1 MVISTAISIRVLTQ
15 KMLRMP
21 PIIKLTRPPIEIMKI
36 ILLLKTWRSIN
47 TLIWIRNTAED
58 MNQMIEIMIEVTTEV
73 TIGGS
78 TIVSKVTSMQGLREA
93 IIPIIRESKNRKS
106 PITIITTSNT
116 TSDMTTTSTR
126 GSTSDT
132 NTVAV
137 DGDIYWL
144 ERGINF
150 IKQRCDNQNFSSL
163 KLW

>member
-1 MVISTAISIRVLTQ
+1 
-15 KMLRMP
+15 
-21 PIIKLTRPPIEIMKI
+21 
-36 ILLLKTWRSIN
+36 
-47 TLIWIRNTAED
+47 

-78 TIVSKVTSMQGLREA
+78 TIVSKVTSMQGLRET

-137 DGDIYWL
+137 DGDIY
-144 ERGINF
+144 
-150 IKQRCDNQNFSSL
+150 
-163 KLW
+163 

>member
-1 MVISTAISIRVLTQ
+1 MVISTVISIRVLTQ
-15 KMLRMP
+15 RMLRMP
-21 PIIKLTRPPIEIMKI
+21 PIIKHIRAHRGIMRI
-36 ILLLKTWRSIN
+36 ILHLKTWRSIN
-47 TLIWIRNTAED
+47 TLIWIQNTVEN
-58 MNQMIEIMIEVTTEV
+58 MNQMIEIMIEAMTEA

-78 TIVSKVTSMQGLREA
+78 TIVSKATSMQNLRETV
-93 IIPIIRESKNRKS
+93 ISIIRGSKNRKS

-116 TSDMTTTSTR
+116 TSDMTTTLTR
-126 GSTSDT
+126 GSINDT
-132 NTVAV
+132 NMVTV